1 MRNKDFWKGFVSALV
16 TAAVIGVGGS
26 FLMERG
32 VIPWNFL
39 PGEALQRNA
48 KTKQILHYLERD
60 YVDGFDKE
68 LAQEVMYTGLAAGAG
83 DPYTTYLTKESMESQ
98 TERNSGHFVGIGVDV
113 MQNSDGK
120 VEIVNVISGGSAKE
134 AGLQSG
140 DLILAVDGKEMGEQE
155 LSQMVSQIKGEAGTS
170 VVLTIYRKDTE
181 KTWDAEILRKDIQIE
196 TVEYEMLE
204 DGIGYIALHAFRE
217 NTAEQFQNAL
227 EELKKQDM
235 KGILLD
241 LRNNAGGLVPA
252 AYAIGEE
259 ILPEGIMVYT
269 MDKEGRRNDLVCD
282 AAYLN
287 LPMTVLVNGQSA
299 SASEI
304 LAGAIQ
310 DTGRGELVGTKTFGK
325 GLIQRLYQ
333 LPDGSGLNVT
343 IQKYYTPKGT
353 SIHGVGLEPDYL
365 VELPE
370 KWKDSIEIPREED
383 VQMQKGISILQKKI
397 E

>member
-1 MRNKDFWKGFVSALV
+1 MRNKDFWKGFTSALV
-16 TAAVIGVGGS
+16 AAVVIGIGGS

-32 VIPWNFL
+32 VLPWNFL
-39 PGEALQRNA
+39 PGETFQRNA
-48 KTKQILHYLERD
+48 KTKQILHYLEKD

-113 MQNSDGK
+113 TQNEDGK
-120 VEIVNVISGGSAKE
+120 VEIVNVIAGGSAKE
-134 AGLQSG
+134 AGLQPG
-140 DLILAVDGKEMGEQE
+140 DFILEVDGKKLGGRE
-155 LSQMVSQIKGEAGTS
+155 LSEMVSEIKGKEGTS
-170 VVLTIYRKDTE
+170 VVLTMYRKDTG
-181 KTWDAEILRKDIQIE
+181 KTWKQEIMRRDIQIE

-204 DGIGYIALHAFRE
+204 NGIGYIALRAFRE
-217 NTAEQFQNAL
+217 NTAEQFHTAL
-227 EELKKQDM
+227 EELKNEGM

-241 LRNNAGGLVPA
+241 LRNNTGGLVPA

-259 ILPEGIMVYT
+259 ILPQGIMVYT
-269 MDKEGRRNDLVCD
+269 MDKEGKRNDLVCD
-282 AAYLN
+282 EKYLN
-287 LPMTVLVNGQSA
+287 LPMTVLVNGHSA

-304 LAGAIQ
+304 LAGAIR

-365 VELPE
+365 VELPA
-370 KWKDSIEIPREED
+370 KWEDGMEIPREED
-383 VQMQKGISILQKKI
+383 VQMQKGISILRKKT